1 MSTAVRFPSS
11 AHPRATR
18 VSLPHGDGRTPPPDD
33 LARFL
38 GWASLALG
46 TPMTPTPGRF
56 ARAIGVHDDRKSRFW
71 TRVVGLREF
80 AAAAGILRLER
91 PRPVGFTYARVAGD
105 VMDLA
110 LLASALRNKPR
121 SRARVLA
128 SMGAVAGI
136 GAADL
141 YTSMRLSRAPKHVP
155 DEGEPHVTMS
165 ITVRRPVADVRALWQ
180 EWHEGENELTES
192 GGGVRFAEAPRDQ
205 GTEIHIDA
213 THRQAGGAIGAFA
226 DALKKLTGEEIEQ
239 KLRDDLRRFKQVA
252 ETGIVIRSEGTPEGP
267 STKRLLKQRPAQ
279 PLGGK
284 S

>member
-1 MSTAVRFPSS
+1 M
-11 AHPRATR
+11 
-18 VSLPHGDGRTPPPDD
+18 PPPDD

-46 TPMTPTPGRF
+46 APMAPTPGRF
-56 ARAIGVHDDRKSRFW
+56 DRAIGVKDDRKSRFW
-71 TRVVGLREF
+71 TRVVGVREF
-80 AAAAGILRLER
+80 AAAAGILGIER
-91 PRPVGFTYARVAGD
+91 PRPVAFTYARVAGD

-110 LLASALRNKPR
+110 LLAGALRNKPR
-121 SRARVLA
+121 SRARILA

-141 YTSMRLSRAPKHVP
+141 YTSMRLSRAPKYTPSDDQPRVM
-155 DEGEPHVTMS
+155 MS
-165 ITVRRPVADVRALWQ
+165 ITVRRPIADVRALWH
-180 EWHEGENELTES
+180 EWHEGEDELTES
-192 GGGVRFAEAPRDQ
+192 SGGVRFVEAPRDQ
-205 GTEIHIDA
+205 GTEIHVNA
-213 THRQAGGAIGAFA
+213 TYAQAGGAIGAVGA
-226 DALKKLTGEEIEQ
+226 ALKKLTGEELEQ
-239 KLRDDLRRFKQVA
+239 KIRDELRRFKQVA